1 MYINLKPFKRLLK
14 AHYLLVTV
22 LYDGQV
28 EKLAAVLLG
37 EDGVHAWCMGAHE
50 LLIGTEVIRWRSPG
64 NRYKSGGNIRFLL
77 SKHPKIL
84 NMLFTDEVYR

>member
-1 MYINLKPFKRLLK
+1 MGINLKPFKRLLK

-37 EDGVHAWCMGAHE
+37 EDGVH
-50 LLIGTEVIRWRSPG
+50 S
-64 NRYKSGGNIRFLL
+64 
-77 SKHPKIL
+77 
-84 NMLFTDEVYR
+84 